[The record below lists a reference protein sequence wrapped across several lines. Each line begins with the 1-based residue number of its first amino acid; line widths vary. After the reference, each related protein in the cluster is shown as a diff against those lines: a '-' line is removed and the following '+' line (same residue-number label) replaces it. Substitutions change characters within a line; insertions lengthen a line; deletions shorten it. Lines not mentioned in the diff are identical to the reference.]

1 MKRAENTV
9 RKLLTPSYTVDPVAA
24 RADSECNRPHSG
36 SRLGR
41 QTEIDSLCE
50 IRPLPQS
57 VQPKPREGVPLSG
70 RAEGFIPLRADA
82 AKECRIDD

>member
-9 RKLLTPSYTVDPVAA
+9 RKLLAPSYTVDPVAA
-24 RADSECNRPHSG
+24 RADSECNRR

-57 VQPKPREGVPLSG
+57 VQPKPRERVPLSG

-82 AKECRIDD
+82 AKE